1 MEGRLLGQL
10 RLGVG
15 GHAVGHGHREAVLGG
30 IHAHVDIGALPCVGG
45 VDVVRA
51 GGRGAD
57 EVVGGPQQ
65 HVVAGARP
73 RLVGEQDH
81 VRVEARV
88 VEEVERVPA
97 APRGDRVGLEHA
109 VEVVGA
115 VDVPEVAGVLV
126 VLRRAGEPERV
137 VAADGVAHDL
147 DQRVLVDVVELP
159 VQAGHR
165 VRVAHDRARGG
176 GVEPALEA
184 ALELA
189 GVEGEEVRALTALH
203 VEHLDVLALAHLVGE
218 RGGAV
223 DAEVQP
229 RLGQRRRQLD
239 LDERPRRRPP
249 HLDDEVRG
257 RRVSVDDP
265 ARRRADLQRGL
276 ALGQERLRGAGRRVG
291 PEQPQAA
298 RDAERARVLAPV
310 GRQDRQLRRLAAVRV
325 AHRHAV
331 VAVQAHHGR
340 AAGADPP
347 QLPGRIGRLE
357 PGDLQRLDGHA
368 YALAGA
374 FASSSA
380 ACAISCSAR
389 SRLPAASS
397 FLTSFSTAR
406 RL

>member
-1 MEGRLLGQL
+1 MSCEVRGWKAVSFGQL
-10 RLGVG
+10 GLGVG

-81 VRVEARV
+81 VRVEAGV

-109 VEVVGA
+109 VEVVRA
-115 VDVPEVAGVLV
+115 VDVPEVARVLV

-147 DQRVLVDVVELP
+147 HQRVLVDVVELP

-189 GVEGEEVRALTALH
+189 GVEGEEVRALAALD

-239 LDERPRRRPP
+239 LGERAAASRAAPRRSGPSRA
-249 HLDDEVRG
+249 
-257 RRVSVDDP
+257 RRRRRSGPP
-265 ARRRADLQRGL
+265 ARRRPASPRARPGTP
-276 ALGQERLRGAGRRVG
+276 ATRRAASRARTAAGSERPAARRARPGTRRPWPPRRRARSRARRRPRARRRRAPSARPAGRR
-291 PEQPQAA
+291 P
-298 RDAERARVLAPV
+298 
-310 GRQDRQLRRLAAVRV
+310 
-325 AHRHAV
+325 
-331 VAVQAHHGR
+331 GR
-340 AAGADPP
+340 AASR
-347 QLPGRIGRLE
+347 GRR
-357 PGDLQRLDGHA
+357 R
-368 YALAGA
+368 
-374 FASSSA
+374 A
-380 ACAISCSAR
+380 AARR
-389 SRLPAASS
+389 SRRRRGPGTAPRPDRAA
-397 FLTSFSTAR
+397 
-406 RL
+406 

>member
-1 MEGRLLGQL
+1 MERRLLGQL

-57 EVVGGPQQ
+57 EVVGRPQQ

-81 VRVEARV
+81 VRVEGRV

-189 GVEGEEVRALTALH
+189 GVEGEEVRALAALH

-239 LDERPRRRPP
+239 LGERPRRRAP
-249 HLDDEVRG
+249 HLDDQVRG

-265 ARRRADLQRGL
+265 ARRRADHQRGL

-298 RDAERARVLAPV
+298 SVRRRAELGQERVGRGRLGVVRDAERARVLAPV
-310 GRQDRQLRRLAAVRV
+310 GGQHRQLRRLAAVRV

-340 AAGADPP
+340 AAGADPV

-357 PGDLQRLDGHA
+357 PGDLQRLDRHA
-368 YALAGA
+368 
-374 FASSSA
+374 
-380 ACAISCSAR
+380 
-389 SRLPAASS
+389 
-397 FLTSFSTAR
+397 
-406 RL
+406 